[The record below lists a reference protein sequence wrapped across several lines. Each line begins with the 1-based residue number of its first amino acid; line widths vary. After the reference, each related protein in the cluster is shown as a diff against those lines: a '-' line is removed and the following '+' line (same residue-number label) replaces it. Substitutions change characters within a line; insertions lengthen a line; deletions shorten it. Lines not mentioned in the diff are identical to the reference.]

1 MRLYAAQITDF
12 TDGEIAFGGN
22 RRKSFLQGNQCAVEE
37 SYEFTLRPVQL
48 QTIGRYLFENSFF
61 SARKAITPW
70 LGRPEFAL

>member
-22 RRKSFLQGNQCAVEE
+22 RRKSFLQGNQCAVEG

-48 QTIGRYLFENSFF
+48 QIIGRYFFEILLAFVGKVL
-61 SARKAITPW
+61 RPW
-70 LGRPEFAL
+70 PGRPEFAL